1 MPVTRRASAP
11 IYIDGEKAR
20 AIIAESQWSQVQ
32 ICDVLGKSHGWLG
45 MVLRNG
51 KISTDD
57 YRRICALGIDL
68 SGCKISE
75 EEHTT
80 PTQLIKDIAEVKNS
94 GEALQKMLDKYS
106 AERTNDITQLV
117 DAIDRVATLL
127 SNLYEVLK

>member
-1 MPVTRRASAP
+1 MPVTRRTSAP

-57 YRRICALGIDL
+57 YRRICALGVDL
-68 SGCKISE
+68 SGCKVSE

-94 GEALQKMLDKYS
+94 GEALQKMMDKFS
-106 AERTNDITQLV
+106 EERARDAESLV
-117 DAIDRVATLL
+117 DAIDRLTTIL
-127 SNLYEVLK
+127 SNILEKL

>member
-1 MPVTRRASAP
+1 MPVTRRTSAP

-20 AIIAESQWSQVQ
+20 EVIAGSQWSQVQ

-57 YRRICALGIDL
+57 YRRICALGVDL
-68 SGCKISE
+68 SGCKVSE

-94 GEALQKMLDKYS
+94 GEALQRMMDKFS
-106 AERTNDITQLV
+106 EERARDAESLV
-117 DAIDRVATLL
+117 DAIDRLTTIL
-127 SNLYEVLK
+127 SNILEKL

>member
-1 MPVTRRASAP
+1 MPVTRRTSVP

-57 YRRICALGIDL
+57 YRRICALGVDL
-68 SGCKISE
+68 SGCKVSE

-94 GEALQKMLDKYS
+94 GEALQKMMDKFS
-106 AERTNDITQLV
+106 EERARDAESLV
-117 DAIDRVATLL
+117 DAIDRLTTIL
-127 SNLYEVLK
+127 SNILEKL